1 MKQPAFLLM
10 ALNQRWRI
18 VSMQVERARAAVPT
32 GNALD
37 LDAVDRCFDRY
48 IFVNE
53 RPHVKTA
60 LDIITN
66 VGARRID
73 QDVAVSWG
81 LVFTAIDRSRILTI
95 YLDDTGRAGLIQGR
109 TVHFEAHELAAHLN
123 LRYAHRLN

>member
-1 MKQPAFLLM
+1 
-10 ALNQRWRI
+10 
-18 VSMQVERARAAVPT
+18 MQVERAHAAVPT

-66 VGARRID
+66 VGARRTD
-73 QDVAVSWG
+73 QNVAVSWG
-81 LVFTAIDRSRILTI
+81 LVFTAIDRS
-95 YLDDTGRAGLIQGR
+95 
-109 TVHFEAHELAAHLN
+109 AHLDVSTSTTPDG
-123 LRYAHRLN
+123 LG